1 MPGGATITVIVNG
14 EPMRIAAGTR
24 LAELLATLGEPTDAG
39 LVERNRRYVH
49 KQDLAEIVLEDGDL
63 IEVVLP
69 AFGG

>member
-1 MPGGATITVIVNG
+1 LAESPTITVTVNG

-24 LAELLATLGEPTDAG
+24 LAELLASLGEPSDVG

-49 KQDLAEIVLEDGDL
+49 KRDLAEIVLEDGDL
-63 IEVVLP
+63 IEVILP

>member
-1 MPGGATITVIVNG
+1 MIPASTITVTVNG
-14 EPMRIAAGTR
+14 EPMQVAAGTR
-24 LAELLATLGEPTDAG
+24 LAELLASLGEPSEVG

-63 IEVVLP
+63 IEVILP